1 VVGRGIYNEGGRAD
15 GETRAIGR
23 ERWEMRVVAWC
34 GVERLRA
41 CAWAW
46 LAVEISISQRQTSS
60 GESVTVGTPGSMAGG
75 DRQVDGDLPGRQRL
89 RLERPRT
96 GIPREFPASDGVVH
110 TMAGCPP
117 ANALIR
123 RLGSSECRRVSFR
136 RRSTALDRVVA
147 IAFAQFWGMWGSRS
161 FTPGPCRL
169 QPC

>member
-1 VVGRGIYNEGGRAD
+1 
-15 GETRAIGR
+15 
-23 ERWEMRVVAWC
+23 MRVVAWC

-89 RLERPRT
+89 RLERPREF
-96 GIPREFPASDGVVH
+96 RESFPH
-110 TMAGCPP
+110 RT
-117 ANALIR
+117 ALIR

-147 IAFAQFWGMWGSRS
+147 IAFAQFWGMRGSRS

>member
-1 VVGRGIYNEGGRAD
+1 VVRCRAS
-15 GETRAIGR
+15 
-23 ERWEMRVVAWC
+23 
-34 GVERLRA
+34 A
-41 CAWAW
+41 CLCLGMACFVRQVQ
-46 LAVEISISQRQTSS
+46 VEISISQRQTGS

-75 DRQVDGDLPGRQRL
+75 DRQVDGDLPGRA
-89 RLERPRT
+89 EAAAGTPT